1 MIGVGLTLMGGRGTM
16 TDISDLDE
24 RVRQAA
30 EAWGLVV
37 GDALVGG
44 TMSAVFAA
52 TDMAGRDLVLKL
64 PAARDNAHDLTGAE
78 AAALSFW
85 APTGASVSLVDATP
99 DALLLARARPGT
111 PWPWSPPG
119 SLDDLVGVAADLLTR
134 LWAEPSGAYPFP
146 TLEDVYPQD
155 ERVARQDAAWEQR
168 RRGEPERGASGL
180 QRLPL
185 AAESAGQLIASCAEE
200 KLLHGDFITKN
211 LVSDTSSRAGWV
223 ALDPLPM
230 TGDPAAEVA
239 AFAAYHPAELIL
251 PIAEALAQALG
262 LDPRRAQRW
271 AAIWT
276 VHQVA
281 QAWRDDQQ
289 HLEQLVASAALN
301 DLLTT

>member
-1 MIGVGLTLMGGRGTM
+1 M
-16 TDISDLDE
+16 TDISDLNE

-64 PAARDNAHDLTGAE
+64 PAARANAQDLTGAE
-78 AAALSFW
+78 AAALSLW
-85 APTGASVSLVDATP
+85 ASTGASATLVDATP
-99 DALLLARARPGT
+99 DALLLARSRPGT

-119 SLDDLVGVAADLLTR
+119 SLDDLVGVAADLLTS
-134 LWAEPSGAYPFP
+134 LWAAPSSPFSFP
-146 TLEDVYPQD
+146 ALENVYPQN
-155 ERVARQDAAWEQR
+155 ERVARQDAAWERR
-168 RRGEPERGASGL
+168 RRGEPDRGAPGL
-180 QRLPL
+180 QRLPV
-185 AAESAGQLIASCAEE
+185 AAEAAGQLVATCAEE

-211 LVSDTSSRAGWV
+211 LVSDATSRIGWL

-262 LDPRRAQRW
+262 LDPRRALRW

-289 HLEQLVASAALN
+289 QLEHLVASETLN

>member
-1 MIGVGLTLMGGRGTM
+1 M

-52 TDMAGRDLVLKL
+52 TDMAGGDLVLKL
-64 PAARDNAHDLTGAE
+64 PAARDKVDDLTGAE
-78 AAALSFW
+78 AAALLLW
-85 APTGASVSLVDATP
+85 APTGASVSLVDATS

-134 LWAEPSGAYPFP
+134 LWAVPWGAYRFP

-168 RRGEPERGASGL
+168 RRGEPDRGAPGL

-185 AAESAGQLIASCAEE
+185 AAEAAGQLLASCAEE

-211 LVSDTSSRAGWV
+211 LVSDASSRIGWV

-251 PIAEALAQALG
+251 PVAEALAQALG

-276 VHQVA
+276 VHQAA

>member
-1 MIGVGLTLMGGRGTM
+1 M
-16 TDISDLDE
+16 TDISDLNE
-24 RVRQAA
+24 RVRRAA

-37 GDALVGG
+37 GDALAGG

-52 TDMAGRDLVLKL
+52 TDTTGRDLVLKL
-64 PAARDNAHDLTGAE
+64 PAGRNNAANLTGAE
-78 AAALSFW
+78 AAALTLW
-85 APTGASVSLVDATP
+85 APTGASVTLVDATP

-111 PWPWSPPG
+111 PWPWSPQR

-134 LWAEPSGAYPFP
+134 LWAAPSSPYPFP
-146 TLEDVYPQD
+146 ALENVYPQK

-168 RRGEPERGASGL
+168 RRGEPDRGTPGL

-185 AAESAGQLIASCAEE
+185 AAEAARQLIATCAEQ

-211 LVSDTSSRAGWV
+211 LVSDASSRIGWV
-223 ALDPLPM
+223 ALDPQPM

-262 LDPRRAQRW
+262 LDPRRALRW

-276 VHQVA
+276 VHQAA

-289 HLEQLVASAALN
+289 HLEHLAASATLN

>member
-1 MIGVGLTLMGGRGTM
+1 
-16 TDISDLDE
+16 
-24 RVRQAA
+24 
-30 EAWGLVV
+30 VV
-37 GDALVGG
+37 GEALVGG

-64 PAARDNAHDLTGAE
+64 PAARDNADDLTGAE
-78 AAALSFW
+78 AAALSIW
-85 APTGASVSLVDATP
+85 ASTGASVTLVDASP

-111 PWPWSPPG
+111 LWPWSPPG

-134 LWAEPSGAYPFP
+134 LWTAPSAPDLFP
-146 TLEDVYPQD
+146 ALEDVYPQK

-168 RRGEPERGASGL
+168 RRSEPDRGAPGL
-180 QRLPL
+180 QRLHL
-185 AAESAGQLIASCAEE
+185 AAQAAGQLIATCAEE

-211 LVSDTSSRAGWV
+211 LVSDASSRIGWV
-223 ALDPLPM
+223 TLDPLPM

-262 LDPRRAQRW
+262 LDQRRALRW

-276 VHQVA
+276 VHQAA
-281 QAWRDDQQ
+281 QAWRDDQRQ
-289 HLEQLVASAALN
+289 LEHLVASVTLD